1 MPEVTHDAAAAYVTA
16 KGVIRASNDS
26 SAWID
31 TFKGDIVSFLV
42 SLSTQAGGLFG
53 STNIAAGGSTI
64 SLTTS
69 SRATN
74 FRMVTEYDASNNCK
88 ILLKW
93 MSDNSHILL
102 DNFAL
107 GYKHP
112 IYWLVLKGIA
122 ASTSDASAFAPDI
135 MVIMARDESI
145 TLTGEVSSYSAP
157 TETEWADTIIDNMCK
172 YTPASFIF
180 ASGLNSLTNTQNEC
194 CVIALEDEGRRS
206 NAITWETSE
215 SMEHGYHIVENEYS
229 GSRINTYRTDTRSGF
244 DGSYLNSIMITADTV
259 YYPPKSMGTV
269 STSGHPF
276 MQISQA
282 SSINYISPM
291 WSQSSACIT
300 TNTKCIVWGGY
311 LDLQTPHEGPE
322 LVNLGDSGSPNY
334 HLRCYDLFM
343 PVANPSSGD
352 DDND

>member
-1 MPEVTHDAAAAYVTA
+1 MPEVNHDAAAAYVTA

-26 SAWID
+26 SSWID

-69 SRATN
+69 SKGTN
-74 FRMVTEYDASNNCK
+74 FRMATEYDANNNCK
-88 ILLKW
+88 ITLKW
-93 MSDNSHILL
+93 MDNNSHILL
-102 DNFAL
+102 DDFAL
-107 GYKHP
+107 GNKQP
-112 IYWLVLKGIA
+112 IYWVILKGVA
-122 ASTSDASAFAPDI
+122 ASTNDASAFAPDI

-145 TLTGEVSSYSAP
+145 TLTGEVSSYSPP

-172 YTPASFIF
+172 YTPASFVF

-194 CVIALEDEGRRS
+194 CVIVLIDEHRIS

-215 SMEHGYHIVENEYS
+215 TMEHGFHIVENENS
-229 GSRINTYRTDTRSGF
+229 GHRINEYRTDTRSGF
-244 DGSYLNSIMITADTV
+244 DGGYTGSIMITSDTV
-259 YYPPKSMGTV
+259 YYPPKSMQTV
-269 STSGHPF
+269 ITSAHPF
-276 MQISQA
+276 MQISPA

-300 TNTKCIVWGGY
+300 TNTKCVVWGGY
-311 LDLQTPHEGPE
+311 LSLSSPHEGPE

-343 PVANPSSGD
+343 PVANPSSED